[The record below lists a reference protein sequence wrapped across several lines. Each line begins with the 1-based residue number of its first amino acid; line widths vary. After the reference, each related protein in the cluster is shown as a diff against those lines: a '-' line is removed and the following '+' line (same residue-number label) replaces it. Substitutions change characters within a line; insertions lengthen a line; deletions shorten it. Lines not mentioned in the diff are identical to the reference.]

1 MLPSLRR
8 RLPPLAGRAQRKPS
22 RSFDFNQVNLERL
35 AIEGL
40 ARYVPRMPSA
50 LEALLGSLRAR
61 RRLCYRSY
69 ERRRHHVIWQPFAQE
84 ELQRTFVKHFPMR
97 WDEVSHKALFTPRVL
112 SGHDDGFSDLSAAKQ
127 RQLAASADVD

>member
-69 ERRRHHVIWQPFAQE
+69 ERRRHHVTVAWETARCIPVALQPRKEHA
-84 ELQRTFVKHFPMR
+84 T
-97 WDEVSHKALFTPRVL
+97 
-112 SGHDDGFSDLSAAKQ
+112 
-127 RQLAASADVD
+127 